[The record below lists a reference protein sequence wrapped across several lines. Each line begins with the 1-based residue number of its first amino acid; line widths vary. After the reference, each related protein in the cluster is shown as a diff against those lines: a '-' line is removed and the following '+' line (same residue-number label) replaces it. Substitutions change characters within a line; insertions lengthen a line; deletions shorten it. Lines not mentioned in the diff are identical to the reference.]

1 MKNLL
6 VILCVVMLSIVSP
19 SLANAGCEG
28 GVCRP
33 VAGAVSRV
41 AKSRP
46 ARKLLSIRLLPRR
59 R

>member
-6 VILCVVMLSIVSP
+6 VILCVVMLSMVSP
-19 SLANAGCEG
+19 LSANADCAG
-28 GVCRP
+28 GICRP

-46 ARKLLSIRLLPRR
+46 VRKLLSIRLLPRR

>member
-6 VILCVVMLSIVSP
+6 VILCVVMLSMVSP
-19 SLANAGCEG
+19 LSANADCAG
-28 GVCRP
+28 GICRP
-33 VAGAVSRV
+33 AAAVVRV

-46 ARKLLSIRLLPRR
+46 VRKLLSIRLLPRR